1 LRFQDP
7 LTPMDSMEFTTQLAQ
22 FTSIDQ
28 LSDINKTLE
37 NVLMFQESLQN
48 ATVANL
54 IGKSVSVNGNSV
66 YLDGSAELSYELLDD
81 ATSVT
86 ITIMD
91 SNGTVVWSKDIG
103 AQDAGLHTFV
113 WDGTDMNGNPLPEGI
128 YTFQV
133 EASAS
138 DGSEVMAVTSSSGIV
153 SEVSFEDGLT
163 YLVLQDGRKVLLS
176 DIQSIF

>member
-1 LRFQDP
+1 
-7 LTPMDSMEFTTQLAQ
+7 MDSMEFTMQLAQ

-28 LSDINKTLE
+28 LDNINKTLE
-37 NVLMFQESLQN
+37 DVLLFQESLQN

-54 IGKSVSVNGNSV
+54 IGKSVSVRGDSI
-66 YLDGSAELSYELLDD
+66 YLNGSAKLNYKLLDD
-81 ATSVT
+81 AVSVT
-86 ITIMD
+86 ISVMD
-91 SNGTVVWSKDIG
+91 STGKVVWSKDIG
-103 AQDAGLHTFV
+103 AQDAGVHTFT

-133 EASAS
+133 SAFAL
-138 DGSEVMAVTSSSGIV
+138 DGSEVKTVTSSYGVV

-176 DIQSIF
+176 DIQSIFE